1 MLPQT
6 VVNDSNGGMAR
17 NGTVVG
23 IANGEVG
30 GGVGEQR
37 PNAVQM
43 MQVIK
48 S

>member
-1 MLPQT
+1 MVPQT

-23 IANGEVG
+23 IANSEVSG
-30 GGVGEQR
+30 GRGEQR

-48 S
+48 L

>member
-1 MLPQT
+1 MVPQT

-23 IANGEVG
+23 IANSEVSG
-30 GGVGEQR
+30 GGGEQR

-48 S
+48 L